1 MPSPN
6 PSTIGK
12 DDYLD
17 TNESLPDNS
26 PSPALMDRRQLFT
39 ILAAAGVGTACF
51 QRALAAQASQV
62 AAVTPAMVKES
73 AWIADLELSEEEIN
87 STTQRIQ
94 NALRKFRSLRS
105 VPVGYDVPPA
115 LYFSASPLPTAN
127 NPKPNRQVKP
137 LPVPLA
143 HDRPED
149 DRDLAF
155 LPVFHLAELMRT
167 GQVTSME
174 LTKLYLQRLKKYD
187 AHLHCVVT
195 LTEDLALKQAQ
206 RADKEIAAGKYR
218 GPLHGI
224 PWGAKDL
231 IAYPPYKTSW
241 GAPYFKDQVLAD
253 KATVA
258 QRLDAAGAVLV
269 AKLSLGALA
278 MGDRWYGGMTRN
290 PWKVT
295 QGSSGSSAGSGS
307 ATAAGLVGFSLGS
320 ETLGSIISPSRRC
333 GTSGLRP
340 TFGRVSRHGC
350 MSLAWSM
357 DKIGPITR
365 SVEDCALILA
375 AIHGADGKDPTAVD
389 RPFEWPATGKRFSEL
404 KIGYFETETP
414 AAERD
419 DLAVLRK
426 FGVQLVPI
434 QLPDTPEA
442 RPLTVILDAEAATVF
457 DELTRKGITEG
468 LNSWPNTFRQG
479 QFIPAVEYL
488 RANRVRTLLMR
499 QMANLMK
506 QVDAYIGGDDLVI
519 TNFTGHPTV
528 VMPDG
533 FRQSADEKV
542 PYSVTFTGQ
551 LFGEAQLLTIAQAYQ
566 QERGYHL
573 EHPSLLFPPVENQN
587 SPTKEK

>member
-1 MPSPN
+1 MPSPHSID
-6 PSTIGK
+6 PDEK
-12 DDYLD
+12 DLSDSNRPLQ
-17 TNESLPDNS
+17 DNTS
-26 PSPALMDRRQLFT
+26 RTAAIDRRQLFT
-39 ILAAAGVGTACF
+39 MLAAAGVGTACF
-51 QRALAAQASQV
+51 QRAVAAQVSQT
-62 AAVTPAMVKES
+62 AAVTPAMVQES

-94 NALRKFRSLRS
+94 NALSKFRSLRA
-105 VPVGYDVPPA
+105 VPVEYDVPPA
-115 LYFSASPLPTAN
+115 LYFSASPVSVAN
-127 NPKPNRQVKP
+127 PAKPNRQVTASPIPSAPK
-137 LPVPLA
+137 
-143 HDRPED
+143 RPQD

-155 LPVFHLAELMRT
+155 LPVTDLASLVRT
-167 GQVTSME
+167 RQVTSLE

-187 AHLHCVVT
+187 THLHCVVT
-195 LTEDLALKQAQ
+195 LTEELALKQAT

-231 IAYPPYKTSW
+231 IAYPGYKTSW
-241 GAPYFKDQVLAD
+241 GAPHFQDQVLAD

-258 QRLDAAGAVLV
+258 QRLDDAGAVLV

-278 MGDRWYGGMTRN
+278 MGDRWFGGMTRN
-290 PWKVT
+290 PWKIT
-295 QGSSGSSAGSGS
+295 QGSSGSSAGSAS
-307 ATAAGLVGFSLGS
+307 ATAAGLVGFTLGS
-320 ETLGSIISPSRRC
+320 ETLGSIVSPCRRC

-365 SVEDCALILA
+365 SVEDCALVFA

-389 RPFEWPATGKRFSEL
+389 RPFQWPASRKLSDL
-404 KIGYFETETP
+404 KIGYSETDTP
-414 AAERD
+414 VEDRE
-419 DLAVLRK
+419 DLATLK
-426 FGVQLVPI
+426 KLGVTLVPI
-434 QLPDTPEA
+434 KLPDTPQA
-442 RPLTVILDAEAATVF
+442 RPLTIILDAEAATVF

-488 RANRVRTLLMR
+488 RANRVRTLLMKE
-499 QMANLMK
+499 MATVMK
-506 QVDAYIGGDDLVI
+506 QVDAYIGGNDLVI

-533 FRQSADEKV
+533 FRQSADDKV
-542 PYSVTFTGQ
+542 PFSVTLTGQ
-551 LFGEAQLLTIAQAYQ
+551 LFGEADLLAISHAYQ

-573 EHPSLLFPPVENQN
+573 EHPSLEFPPVEDDKS
-587 SPTKEK
+587 SPRKK